1 MIEALLQKMNR
12 NQALQSL
19 TAHKEIQ
26 NEVHLQ
32 YQGVNEMENTTWT
45 VN

>member
-19 TAHKEIQ
+19 TAHKKIQ
-26 NEVHLQ
+26 NEVYLQ